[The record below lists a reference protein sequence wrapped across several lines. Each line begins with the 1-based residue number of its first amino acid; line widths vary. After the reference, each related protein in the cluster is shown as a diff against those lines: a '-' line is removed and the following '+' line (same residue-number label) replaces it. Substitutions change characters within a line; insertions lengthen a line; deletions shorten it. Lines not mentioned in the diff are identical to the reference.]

1 MVRQD
6 YMEILVESGPFFKSA
21 LDNLNEHELLVVA
34 NLLYSEIDGKDFDRV
49 MDKLTDMVKNED
61 YDF

>member
-6 YMEILVESGPFFKSA
+6 YMESLVESGPFFRSA

-49 MDKLTDMVKNED
+49 MDKLTDMVKNEG

>member
-6 YMEILVESGPFFKSA
+6 YMENLVESGPFFRSA
-21 LDNLNEHELLVVA
+21 LDNLNEHELFVVA

>member
-6 YMEILVESGPFFKSA
+6 YMESLVESGPFFRSA

>member
-6 YMEILVESGPFFKSA
+6 YMESLVNSGPFFKSA

-49 MDKLTDMVKNED
+49 MDKLTDMVKNEY

>member
-6 YMEILVESGPFFKSA
+6 YMESLVESGPFFRSA
-21 LDNLNEHELLVVA
+21 LDNLNEHELLIVA

-49 MDKLTDMVKNED
+49 MDKLTDMVKNDD

>member
-6 YMEILVESGPFFKSA
+6 YMESLVDSGPFFKSA